1 MQEGNTA
8 LLMIVANEIR
18 GGKAIVELLLQNG
31 ADPNVKN
38 RVSACWLAALLDL
51 IWCNMLLCV
60 AGECRRERL
69 RS

>member
-31 ADPNVKN
+31 ADPNVKS
-38 RVSACWLAALLDL
+38 RVSACWLVALLL
-51 IWCNMLLCV
+51 I
-60 AGECRRERL
+60 
-69 RS
+69 